1 MNARSYK
8 TGLNISPLDF
18 PAIDG
23 LGETS
28 VLYRTEVPQIINNK
42 MVLSITKYFILTD
55 INTNKEYKVWSA
67 QSVYE
72 IPTNEIKS
80 REDVHEFY
88 KDATLS
94 LNEVYQFAQT
104 QESLLP
110 SRLFP
115 NQPIENYQPEIDR
128 VFDLLNSRN

>member
-1 MNARSYK
+1 M
-8 TGLNISPLDF
+8 
-18 PAIDG
+18 
-23 LGETS
+23 
-28 VLYRTEVPQIINNK
+28 Q
-42 MVLSITKYFILTD
+42 
-55 INTNKEYKVWSA
+55 
-67 QSVYE
+67 
-72 IPTNEIKS
+72 
-80 REDVHEFY
+80 FY